1 MTNSDFFAARDI
13 HEACTRLSQSGKEAH
28 ILAGGTDLM
37 VAINR
42 RRLFPHKL
50 IYIGQ
55 SGMDAIEVK
64 DGHLVIGAAATHTA
78 VIQSKAVKDH
88 AGLLVDACCSIG
100 SKAIRNIGTIGG
112 NICNASP
119 AADAATALLA
129 LGAEVKLV
137 SAHGER
143 AIALKDFF
151 TGPGETV
158 LQPDELLKEI
168 ILPLTKGDSRWG
180 WLKVGQRK
188 ADVIGIA
195 TAAVSLRLEHG
206 TCRDVRIALG
216 AVAPTPLFAAKA
228 SAMLEGR
235 TADESLISEV
245 AQAAAD
251 ETSPID
257 DARGSAWYRK
267 QICGV
272 LVKRILTAATK

>member
-55 SGMDAIEVK
+55 SGMDGIEVK

-88 AGLLVDACCSIG
+88 AGLLVDVCCSIG

-216 AVAPTPLFAAKA
+216 AVAPTPLLAAKA